1 MATWYS
7 KIVEDIGNLGQF
19 LQYYEQEYTN
29 ARGELI
35 IRGTIENLSKQL
47 PPIVEQRFSQLQEI
61 EAVLEFLNITQ
72 RKCVSGYYRK
82 YLENYQ
88 RQLSSRDIEK
98 YIDGEEEVVNYQVLI
113 NEVALLRNRWLG
125 IVKSLETKQFQLN
138 NVIKLRVAGLDD
150 ASI

>member
-1 MATWYS
+1 MANWYS
-7 KIVEDIGNLGQF
+7 KIVEDISNLGNF
-19 LQYYEQEYTN
+19 LDYYEQEYNT
-29 ARGELI
+29 ARGELV

-98 YIDGEEEVVNYQVLI
+98 YIDGEEEIVNYQVLI
-113 NEVALLRNRWLG
+113 NEVALIRNRWLG

>member
-1 MATWYS
+1 MSWYS
-7 KIVEDIGNLGQF
+7 KIVEDISELGNFLG
-19 LQYYEQEYTN
+19 YYENEYQN
-29 ARGELI
+29 ARSELV

-125 IVKSLETKQFQLN
+125 VIKSLETKQFQLN

>member
-1 MATWYS
+1 MSWYS
-7 KIVEDIGNLGQF
+7 KIVEDIGQLGAF
-19 LQYYEQEYTN
+19 LNYYEQEYQV
-29 ARGELI
+29 ARNELI

-47 PPIVEQRFSQLQEI
+47 PPIVELRFSQLQEI

-72 RKCVSGYYRK
+72 RKCVSGYYKK

-88 RQLSSRDIEK
+88 RQLTSRDIEK
-98 YIDGEEEVVNYQVLI
+98 YIDGEEEVVNYQVLV
-113 NEVALLRNRWLG
+113 NEIALLRNRWLG
-125 IVKSLETKQFQLN
+125 VIKSLETKQFQLN

>member
-1 MATWYS
+1 MSWYS
-7 KIVEDIGNLGQF
+7 KIVEDIGQLGNF
-19 LQYYEQEYTN
+19 LNHYEEEYQV
-29 ARGELI
+29 ARNELI

-47 PPIVEQRFSQLQEI
+47 PPIVEIRFSQLQEI
-61 EAVLEFLNITQ
+61 EAILEFLNITQ

-88 RQLSSRDIEK
+88 RQLTNRDIEK
-98 YIDGEEEVVNYQVLI
+98 YVDGEEEVVNYQVLI

-125 IVKSLETKQFQLN
+125 IIKSLETKQFQLN
-138 NVIKLRVAGLDD
+138 NIIKLRVAGLDD

>member
-7 KIVEDIGNLGQF
+7 RIVEDIGNLGSF
-19 LQYYEQEYTN
+19 LEYYENEYQA
-29 ARGELI
+29 ARSELI

-47 PPIVEQRFSQLQEI
+47 PPIVELRFSQLQEI

-72 RKCVSGYYRK
+72 RKCISGYYKK

>member
-1 MATWYS
+1 MNWYS
-7 KIVEDIGNLGQF
+7 KIVEDIGQLGNF
-19 LQYYEQEYTN
+19 LNYYEEEYQV
-29 ARGELI
+29 ARNELI

-47 PPIVEQRFSQLQEI
+47 PPIVEIRFSQLQEI
-61 EAVLEFLNITQ
+61 EAILEFLNITQ

-88 RQLSSRDIEK
+88 RQLTNRDIEK
-98 YIDGEEEVVNYQVLI
+98 YVDGEEEVVNYQVLI

-125 IVKSLETKQFQLN
+125 IIKSLETKQFQLN
-138 NVIKLRVAGLDD
+138 NIIKLRVAGLDD

>member
-1 MATWYS
+1 MSWYS
-7 KIVEDIGNLGQF
+7 KIVEDIGQLGSF
-19 LQYYEQEYTN
+19 LNYYEQEYQV
-29 ARGELI
+29 ARSELI

-47 PPIVEQRFSQLQEI
+47 PPIVELRFSQLQEI

-72 RKCVSGYYRK
+72 RKCVSGYYKK

-88 RQLSSRDIEK
+88 RQLTSRDIEK

-125 IVKSLETKQFQLN
+125 VIKSLETKQFQLN

>member
-1 MATWYS
+1 MSWYS
-7 KIVEDIGNLGQF
+7 KIVDDIGQLGAF
-19 LQYYEQEYTN
+19 LNYYDQEYQV
-29 ARGELI
+29 ARSELV
-35 IRGTIENLSKQL
+35 IRGTIENNSKQL
-47 PPIVEQRFSQLQEI
+47 PPIVELRFSQLQEI
-61 EAVLEFLNITQ
+61 EAVLEFLNITH
-72 RKCVSGYYRK
+72 RKCISGYYRK

-98 YIDGEEEVVNYQVLI
+98 YIDGEDEVMNYQVLI

-125 IVKSLETKQFQLN
+125 VIKSLETKQFQLN